1 MYKQYKY
8 ITVDAYIYKYEW
20 KKLCKS
26 INRILKLCKS
36 INRILLLDGI
46 LSQYCYLLVSHFF
59 FYK

>member
-26 INRILKLCKS
+26 INRILLLYRQ
-36 INRILLLDGI
+36 NHYFQGRILPYLILTLGI
-46 LSQYCYLLVSHFF
+46 ETFP
-59 FYK
+59 